1 MVRLPDK
8 HYNRFKFLVGITPT
22 GFITFLTSCYGARA
36 SEKFITRDI
45 GFYDLLD
52 GYDEVMADGGFQ
64 VQEDLLLNFCRL
76 VVPPGARVK
85 SQITK
90 SEVKKTKEAA
100 NLRIHVKR
108 EINQI
113 IFLEF

>member
-36 SEKFITRDI
+36 SERFITRAI

-52 GYDEVMADGGFQ
+52 GYDVMADGDFQ

-76 VVPPGARVK
+76 IVPPGARVK

-108 EINQI
+108 EINRI

>member
-36 SEKFITRDI
+36 SERFITRAI

-52 GYDEVMADGGFQ
+52 GYDVMADGGFQ

-76 VVPPGARVK
+76 IVPPGARVK

-108 EINQI
+108 EINRI
-113 IFLEF
+113 FFLEF